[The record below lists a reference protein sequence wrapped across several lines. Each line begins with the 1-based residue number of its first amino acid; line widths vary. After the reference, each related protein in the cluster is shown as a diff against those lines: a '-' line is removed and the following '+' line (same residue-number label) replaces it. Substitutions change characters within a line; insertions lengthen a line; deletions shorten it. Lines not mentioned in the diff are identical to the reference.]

1 MLIGNLREGFRGRR
15 VLLKAAA
22 LFFSTFAAL
31 AVGEL
36 VLRALLP
43 KADEYYVRPPHMR
56 RVFRPVPA
64 VMPGVSGESKFMTN
78 SMGLRG
84 DELTRESGYRVLTVG
99 GSTTECLY
107 LDQDE
112 AWPQLLQ
119 SRLDGARQGRK
130 VWVGNAGRSGL
141 NSRDHVIQLKHLL
154 NQYGD
159 IDAVVLLVGVNDLAS
174 RLRQDEAYDPGFM
187 SRAEAEPVLLRR
199 SFAVVPDASLPFY
212 KKTALWRLL
221 RGAKDA
227 ARPPR
232 YAEGEVQ
239 DEAGK
244 LYATWRERR
253 RDAPTVR
260 RTLPDLT
267 TALEEYARN
276 LGTIIDLARGKSVR
290 LILVTQPT
298 LWRRDMPAELSGLL
312 WMGGVGDFQR
322 EAGKDYYSTEA
333 LEEGMALYNDT
344 LLKTCRERG
353 AECFDLAAVVPKD
366 TSAFYDDCHFNE
378 GGARLV
384 AEAVAGYMNSTTPR

>member
-1 MLIGNLREGFRGRR
+1 MSNGNLRGSFRGRR
-15 VLLKAAA
+15 ALLRASAIVFSTLAA
-22 LFFSTFAAL
+22 LLF
-31 AVGEL
+31 GEI
-36 VLRALLP
+36 VLRTLLP

-56 RVFRPVPA
+56 RVFRPVPT
-64 VMPGVSGESKFMTN
+64 VMPGVSGESRFMTN

-84 DELTRESGYRVLTVG
+84 DELTRDVGYRVLAVG

-119 SRLDGARQGRK
+119 SRLDDAPRGRK

-141 NSRDHVIQLKHLL
+141 NSRDHVVQLKHLL
-154 NQYGD
+154 NRYED
-159 IDAVVLLVGVNDLAS
+159 VDAVVLLVGVNDLAS
-174 RLRQDEAYDPGFM
+174 RLRQGESYDPDFM
-187 SRAEAEPVLLRR
+187 SRADAEPVLLRR
-199 SFAVVPDASLPFY
+199 SFSVVPDPSLPFY

-221 RGAKDA
+221 RDAKAA
-227 ARPPR
+227 ARPTR
-232 YAEGEVQ
+232 YADGEVQ

-244 LYATWRERR
+244 LYVTWRERR
-253 RDAPTVR
+253 RDAPALR
-260 RTLPDLT
+260 GTLPDLT

-276 LGTIIDLARGKSVR
+276 LDTIIGLARAKSVR

-322 EAGKDYYSTEA
+322 EAGKEYYSAGA
-333 LEEGMALYNDT
+333 LEEGMRLYNET

-353 AECFDLAAVVPKD
+353 VECFDLAAVVPKD

-378 GGARLV
+378 NGARLV
-384 AEAVAGYMNSTTPR
+384 AESIAGYMKSTTPR